1 MNKVIQMG
9 RLTRDPEIRVTA
21 GENQTTVA
29 RFSIAVDRRFDRSK
43 ADFFDW
49 TAFGKLAEFV
59 EKYMTKGTKVLVSGL
74 VENNNYTK
82 QDGTKVYGFQ
92 FTAEEIEF
100 AESKKAQQGGQDQQ
114 AGQEAPAPAPGSGW
128 MSVPDNMDDA
138 DLPFN

>member
-59 EKYMTKGTKVLVSGL
+59 EKYMTKGTKVLVAGR

-100 AESKKAQQGGQDQQ
+100 AESKKAQQDQSRPT
-114 AGQEAPAPAPGSGW
+114 AEAPAPAPGSGW
-128 MSVPDNMDDA
+128 MSVPDNVDDE
-138 DLPFN
+138 DLPWA